1 MTTPSNN
8 PAPSNQ
14 RQTPR
19 VMAIATR
26 IPAHAKTSFAVDG
39 TGSQRAVS
47 DGSLKIVQGINDHLE
62 KKVQQNTC
70 SVFRCGDQDFN
81 EPIVPLLQ
89 DGTPDEAEE
98 AVRKI
103 DFAGGEDEAETHLQN
118 FADILEM
125 LPTAGPTERVAFI
138 ALTTGPSKPLRSG
151 QTPRELGEAFK
162 QHNIVVC
169 VAGEECPL
177 IREFVDAVGA
187 DGFFFQISN
196 DPDDN
201 ELKRVADRIGAS
213 IVASMSTARR
223 TVSAVAAA

>member
-1 MTTPSNN
+1 MNNPSNI
-8 PAPSNQ
+8 PVLSSQ
-14 RQTPR
+14 QQTPR
-19 VMAIATR
+19 VMAIATK

-47 DGSLKIVQGINDHLE
+47 NGSLRIVQGINDHLR

-89 DGTPDEAEE
+89 DGAPGEAET
-98 AVRKI
+98 AVAQI
-103 DFAGGEDEAETHLQN
+103 DFAGGEDAAETHLQN

-151 QTPRELGEAFK
+151 ETPRELGEAFR

-169 VAGEECPL
+169 VAGEDCPL
-177 IREFVDAVGA
+177 IREFVDAIGA

-196 DPDDN
+196 DPDDS

-213 IVASMSTARR
+213 IVSSISTARK
-223 TVSAVAAA
+223 TMPAITAQ